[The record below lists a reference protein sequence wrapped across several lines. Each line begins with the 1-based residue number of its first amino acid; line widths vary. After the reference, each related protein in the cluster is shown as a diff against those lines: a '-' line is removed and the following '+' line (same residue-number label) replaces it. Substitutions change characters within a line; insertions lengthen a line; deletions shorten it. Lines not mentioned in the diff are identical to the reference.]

1 MLRLLPLLLVLATAA
16 CEAAPKTSPA
26 ADEIAKRFE
35 PPPPAVGALYI
46 FREGDYAKFWG
57 VAIRL
62 VGGTRTYLQD
72 GTFLRVDMPPGL
84 TELTCSTAGL
94 IDRQR
99 IDVVAGTVRYFE
111 VVVRPGTTTPYCLV
125 GEVSAEDAQPKIRAK
140 RRVEPI

>member
-16 CEAAPKTSPA
+16 CEASPKTSVE
-26 ADEIAKRFE
+26 ADQRAKQFD
-35 PPPPAVGALYI
+35 PPPPGVGALYV
-46 FREGDYAKFWG
+46 FREGDYAQYWG

-62 VGGTRTYLQD
+62 VGGTRAYLQT
-72 GTFLRVDMPPGL
+72 GTFMRLDMPPGL

-99 IDVVAGTVRYFE
+99 IDVAAGTVRYFE
-111 VVVRPGTTTPYCLV
+111 VVVRPGTASPYCLV
-125 GEVSAEDAQPKIRAK
+125 GEVSPEDAQPRIRTK